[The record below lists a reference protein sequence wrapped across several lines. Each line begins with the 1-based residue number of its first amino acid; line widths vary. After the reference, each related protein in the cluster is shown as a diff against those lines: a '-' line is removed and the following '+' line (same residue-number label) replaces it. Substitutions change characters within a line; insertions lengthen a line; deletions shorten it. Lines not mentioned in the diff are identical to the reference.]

1 SVAKKPSGGAL
12 DIALPHQAL
21 AYEKCG
27 HTETSEAR
35 QVFISR
41 DSALRDDELG
51 LRNSRRK
58 ALGDGEIRDKR
69 VQVPIVDSDHRG
81 LEREGAIKLALVVN
95 LDQSIEVPFLCRF
108 EQAAGLGI
116 VHTRENHEY
125 AIRPQGSCLDY
136 LIRIEHEI
144 LAQHGQRGC
153 SS

>member
-1 SVAKKPSGGAL
+1 
-12 DIALPHQAL
+12 
-21 AYEKCG
+21 
-27 HTETSEAR
+27 
-35 QVFISR
+35 
-41 DSALRDDELG
+41 
-51 LRNSRRK
+51 
-58 ALGDGEIRDKR
+58 
-69 VQVPIVDSDHRG
+69 RG

-153 SS
+153 SSRDVEMLRRALKGRRIRQNGEACGTASLICRGD